1 MRKLWNS
8 SINLLFV
15 YFVNLIL
22 LVSLNSLLTLIL
34 QELSTTQEIEDIV
47 QLSET
52 DRLQIA
58 TDITEAVTFLHNLSQ
73 VYTVMTIKYDTAG
86 NFKENY

>member
-22 LVSLNSLLTLIL
+22 LVSANSLLTLIL

-73 VYTVMTIKYDTAG
+73 VFTVMTRKYETAG
-86 NFKENY
+86 NF

>member
-1 MRKLWNS
+1 M
-8 SINLLFV
+8 
-15 YFVNLIL
+15 
-22 LVSLNSLLTLIL
+22 LVSVNSLLTLIL

-73 VYTVMTIKYDTAG
+73 VFTVMTKKYETASISLRPEKNWFNSISKIQG
-86 NFKENY
+86 C

>member
-22 LVSLNSLLTLIL
+22 LVSANSLLTLIL

-58 TDITEAVTFLHNLSQ
+58 FTHKELLKLSL
-73 VYTVMTIKYDTAG
+73 MTLVW
-86 NFKENY
+86 

>member
-22 LVSLNSLLTLIL
+22 LVSANSLLTLIL

-73 VYTVMTIKYDTAG
+73 VFTVMTRKYETAS
-86 NFKENY
+86 NF

>member
-1 MRKLWNS
+1 M
-8 SINLLFV
+8 
-15 YFVNLIL
+15 NLIL

-73 VYTVMTIKYDTAG
+73 VFTVMTIKYDTAG
-86 NFKENY
+86 NYE